1 MGSLISD
8 PLYHK
13 LGFDPHKVVYTHM
26 YPQTTYAG
34 YELPVRTLYD
44 AVGWIL
50 SITAVPAS
58 NTANQNNFCLPLI
71 GLFGKWCSVLLP
83 VESLPAMLHVAYWNE
98 NERFRLLLGATP
110 GNDQMMYSSDKGV
123 WHKPPLESWQGELPP
138 SSTIS
143 AKPWSANKSDDVYWG
158 VRGWDIIARRQ
169 DVFEKYKFVIKD
181 SHKHKIDRDGM
192 YEAKSGFG
200 RCAETFIYL
209 WMLQRKYVTALAS
222 LWSSLLKA
230 IGLTMEPS
238 RRFVVLRSTQ
248 LPVLIKDG

>member
-1 MGSLISD
+1 MECLISD

-13 LGFDPHKVVYTHM
+13 SVFDPRKCVYTWV
-26 YPQTTYAG
+26 YPKTTYAG

-44 AVGWIL
+44 AIGWIL

-83 VESLPAMLHVAYWNE
+83 VESLPAMLHVAYWYDQG
-98 NERFRLLLGATP
+98 RFRLLLGATP
-110 GNDQMMYSSDKGV
+110 GADQIMYSQDREV
-123 WHKPPLESWQGELPP
+123 WQKPPLESWKGELPP
-138 SSTIS
+138 RSTIS
-143 AKPWSANKSDDVYWG
+143 ANRWSANKKDDVYWG

-169 DVFEKYKFVIKD
+169 DIFEENGMVID
-181 SHKHKIDRDGM
+181 ESHNHKIDRAGM
-192 YEAKSGFG
+192 YEANSGFG

-222 LWSSLLKA
+222 L
-230 IGLTMEPS
+230 
-238 RRFVVLRSTQ
+238 
-248 LPVLIKDG
+248 